1 MSHIESAGE
10 LYVANAIVS
19 GNDKISVITENSWTV
34 FL

>member
-1 MSHIESAGE
+1 MSHIVSAWE
-10 LYVANAIVS
+10 LYVANAVL